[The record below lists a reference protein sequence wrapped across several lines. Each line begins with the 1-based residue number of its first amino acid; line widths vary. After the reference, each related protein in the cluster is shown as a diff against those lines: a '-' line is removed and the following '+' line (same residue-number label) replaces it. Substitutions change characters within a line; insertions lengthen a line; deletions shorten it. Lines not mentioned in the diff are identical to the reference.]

1 MSLWDR
7 NKLDAQKKQKQWES
21 NIRINWRP
29 KTTSYL
35 QKMLTQKVQAKNI
48 ERNILVV
55 HNGLKN
61 HIMEKTKP
69 NNLILDLTG
78 NYYNDTLKDSS
89 KRTQSEMKGTMNYP
103 ERDLQV
109 RLWINII
116 LT

>member
-1 MSLWDR
+1 
-7 NKLDAQKKQKQWES
+7 
-21 NIRINWRP
+21 
-29 KTTSYL
+29 
-35 QKMLTQKVQAKNI
+35 MLTQKVQAKNI

-61 HIMEKTKP
+61 YIMEKTKP

-89 KRTQSEMKGTMNYP
+89 KRTQSEMKGTESYP

-109 RLWINII
+109 RLWIISSEYKI
-116 LT
+116 SHLVVPGSSVFFKCQKFRQG